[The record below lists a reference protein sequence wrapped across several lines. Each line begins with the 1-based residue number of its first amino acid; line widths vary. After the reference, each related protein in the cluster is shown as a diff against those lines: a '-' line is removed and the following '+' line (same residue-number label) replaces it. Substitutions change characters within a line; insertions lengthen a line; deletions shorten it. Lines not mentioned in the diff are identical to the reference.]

1 MTAHPLNIRLPS
13 SNFQSSPV
21 TVQSDGLYD
30 CSLGRRKVD
39 SRYTTMI
46 NQSTFLL
53 PVRLPSS
60 VMMARTNRAVIGVI
74 GTRSRLVS
82 AGHGGPSVCLDISR
96 VRLAFTLTHS
106 FTHART
112 HALIAHKVSD
122 SGVRSIICGAMPD
135 SRAETTDPCDGAKSC
150 NLSLYSSF

>member
-1 MTAHPLNIRLPS
+1 MIGLPEGDGDGIIRPSIHPSIHMTAHPLNIRLPS

-60 VMMARTNRAVIGVI
+60 VMMARINRAVIG
-74 GTRSRLVS
+74 
-82 AGHGGPSVCLDISR
+82 GHGGPSVCLDISR

-106 FTHART
+106 FTHARPY
-112 HALIAHKVSD
+112 
-122 SGVRSIICGAMPD
+122 RSQSQRQWGAEHHLRCD
-135 SRAETTDPCDGAKSC
+135 ARQQSRNNRSV
-150 NLSLYSSF
+150 